1 MAGIEI
7 KIKWQEHIDE
17 VGRLSIKNKSVYNW
31 KAEQKEYLYI
41 VTAYSHCIVSWHCL
55 WSLFT

>member
-1 MAGIEI
+1 MAEIEI

-31 KAEQKEYLYI
+31 KAEQKQSI
-41 VTAYSHCIVSWHCL
+41 CT
-55 WSLFT
+55 